1 MKAIS
6 LCIEIRNMLQLL
18 SGQMIM
24 TIYLRSSG
32 PKKDPDPH
40 VTPQHQ
46 QKSPRSFSHFGFGP
60 GESQWQCQNRL
71 GQSIPVIADQPNPY
85 YVRTYVRIACSCCR
99 VRRYVFCR
107 SVLYPFKDILL
118 SRVPMSRSQHQ
129 GRHAVV
135 VRQVQRGLVHAP
147 CDSQRSVLP

>member
-18 SGQMIM
+18 SGQMLM

-46 QKSPRSFSHFGFGP
+46 QESPRSFSLFGFGP
-60 GESQWQCQNRL
+60 GESQWQCHNRL
-71 GQSIPVIADQPNPY
+71 GQSIPVIANQPNPY
-85 YVRTYVRIACSCCR
+85 YVRTYCVQLLSRILSER
-99 VRRYVFCR
+99 TVP
-107 SVLYPFKDILL
+107 LKDILL
-118 SRVPMSRSQHQ
+118 SQGPMGRSQH
-129 GRHAVV
+129 
-135 VRQVQRGLVHAP
+135 
-147 CDSQRSVLP
+147 